1 MLEGTTLTF
10 YEDEKNTSPVVGQ
23 ANVEKFHLCGESILD
38 CVHSPDDISKL
49 VLIVKCG
56 GGAGA
61 LPSRNALHF
70 SCENGQEK
78 DEWIER
84 IQETIESIKRRS
96 EHESMGV
103 FPGYC
108 SVLSTPTTR
117 NGELCMQAGTPAS
130 ETRRQV
136 SALSSSSGGKCAAFL
151 PFSKATLQAFHQQEQ
166 PTREE
171 IESSQIQ
178 KQTHTHETPPV
189 PSSWALPTQ
198 SSQKLHSPSPL
209 AQTPPCST
217 SNTSFPQA
225 VDGRYPSAGQQG
237 PQGVHASPIAFSS
250 SQHAT
255 PWGKTAEEKS
265 GQTLKEKGLT
275 SIMEGFKPTFHLKA
289 DHAGSVHAVD
299 VETGTGMDQ
308 TTGAV
313 LAATLQSLPT
323 AAQEKREAAI
333 NHPQEASSKRRLTLD
348 ALEELEG
355 GKRRPVPD
363 REDII
368 SMQER
373 KERVEEGMRR
383 TSLCN
388 LMNQPAGA
396 DRRITRAGVRC
407 NTASQSRHGHQ
418 SYQGW
423 VKMFRRKWFMV
434 LLPPGKPVISSAE
447 PEEAVPLN
455 CSQSGKDALP
465 GVPHVARASDSMIV
479 TGMEALPRLALYHS
493 PKDLQNH
500 KPPKEMISLS
510 ADSIID
516 SRRLST
522 SINPS
527 IATKSSG
534 SKTSSSTKP
543 CIDAA
548 ESSFVDTQEPDTVI
562 DILLTSSRTG
572 LLKTYTIQCFSVEEE
587 NRWISELQQAIGSLA
602 GDEEYGNSPSLFNGL
617 DGLSHELCEHLMTH
631 TCCILS

>member
-1 MLEGTTLTF
+1 M
-10 YEDEKNTSPVVGQ
+10 K
-23 ANVEKFHLCGESILD
+23 
-38 CVHSPDDISKL
+38 
-49 VLIVKCG
+49 
-56 GGAGA
+56 
-61 LPSRNALHF
+61 
-70 SCENGQEK
+70 
-78 DEWIER
+78 
-84 IQETIESIKRRS
+84 
-96 EHESMGV
+96 
-103 FPGYC
+103 
-108 SVLSTPTTR
+108 
-117 NGELCMQAGTPAS
+117 
-130 ETRRQV
+130 
-136 SALSSSSGGKCAAFL
+136 
-151 PFSKATLQAFHQQEQ
+151 
-166 PTREE
+166 
-171 IESSQIQ
+171 
-178 KQTHTHETPPV
+178 
-189 PSSWALPTQ
+189 
-198 SSQKLHSPSPL
+198 
-209 AQTPPCST
+209 
-217 SNTSFPQA
+217 
-225 VDGRYPSAGQQG
+225 
-237 PQGVHASPIAFSS
+237 
-250 SQHAT
+250 
-255 PWGKTAEEKS
+255 
-265 GQTLKEKGLT
+265 
-275 SIMEGFKPTFHLKA
+275 GFKPTFHLKA
-289 DHAGSVHAVD
+289 GQAGSVHAVD
-299 VETGTGMDQ
+299 VETGTGMDP

-313 LAATLQSLPT
+313 LAATLQSLPA

-388 LMNQPAGA
+388 LMNQRAGA
-396 DRRITRAGVRC
+396 DRRITRAGVGC

-434 LLPPGKPVISSAE
+434 LLPPGKPVKSSAE

-455 CSQSGKDALP
+455 GSQSGKDALP

-500 KPPKEMISLS
+500 KPPKEMIGLS

-522 SINPS
+522 SINSS

-587 NRWISELQQAIGSLA
+587 NRWISELQQEIGSLA
-602 GDEEYGNSPSLFNGL
+602 GDEEYGNSPNLFDGL
-617 DGLSHELCEHLMTH
+617 DGLSRELCEHLMTH